1 MEKERRED
9 SGRNELYHVTPPATL
24 ADNGSLFAVVVSN
37 SAGRV
42 TSRNAQLIVTS
53 TSRNSDRSVKSQ
65 VTAANTQPVETTSS
79 DP

>member
-1 MEKERRED
+1 
-9 SGRNELYHVTPPATL
+9 
-24 ADNGSLFAVVVSN
+24 VSN